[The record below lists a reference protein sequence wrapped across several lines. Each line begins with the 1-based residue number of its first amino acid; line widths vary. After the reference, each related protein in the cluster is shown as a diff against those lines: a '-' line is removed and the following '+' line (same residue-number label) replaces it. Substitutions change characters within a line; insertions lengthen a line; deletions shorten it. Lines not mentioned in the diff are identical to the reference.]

1 MYWKMSI
8 DLSRPL
14 VSSMGHH
21 DALDGFLTCM
31 ELQHGASLAAELP
44 PGSDLGDEVADFA
57 NMIDQRE
64 LVTGDPLGIGGLLM
78 DASRVAQLMAIET
91 LDGEHLLDALLA
103 AAGQGLAHFRRQR
116 DLRLPASRRL
126 AFRELGL
133 AIGLSA
139 VELVVQEVETGR
151 LRFSASARFA
161 EGLEILGPYRELG
174 PEIVS
179 FWLGPDNRQVAAW
192 RDHQDIN
199 DVMLAT
205 SLVPEGFVLLRPRD

>member
-31 ELQHGASLAAELP
+31 ELQHGALPAAERP